1 MSQFHNSSTAA
12 LQAIYDFC
20 AMPEYIPLL
29 RGEAER
35 ALRESGGAWTLETLN
50 NLHRLD
56 SFLKESQRLNSLSFR
71 KCKIE
76 KHFPAYRGR
85 IDTKHIQSDSTAK

>member
-1 MSQFHNSSTAA
+1 
-12 LQAIYDFC
+12 
-20 AMPEYIPLL
+20 MPEYVPLL

-35 ALRESGGAWTLETLN
+35 ALRRSGGAWTLETLK
-50 NLHRLD
+50 NLPRLD

-76 KHFPAYRGR
+76 KHCRGCTGR
-85 IDTKHIQSDSTAK
+85 IDTKHIQLDSTAK

>member
-1 MSQFHNSSTAA
+1 
-12 LQAIYDFC
+12 
-20 AMPEYIPLL
+20 MPEYIPLL

-76 KHFPAYRGR
+76 NHFPATGDVLTLDIFSR
-85 IDTKHIQSDSTAK
+85 IQPQSDV